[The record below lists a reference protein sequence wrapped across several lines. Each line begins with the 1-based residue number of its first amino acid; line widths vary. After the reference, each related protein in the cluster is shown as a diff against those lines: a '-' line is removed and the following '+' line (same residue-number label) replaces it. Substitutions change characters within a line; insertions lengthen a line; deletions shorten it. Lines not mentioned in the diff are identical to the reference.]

1 MTCIDE
7 DTIIDYL
14 YFLNWITGTKN
25 LLGIIEQLDS
35 NILVHSLRGMF
46 SDGNWR
52 HSEGSEQVVVALSVV
67 RYTIAARLSLK

>member
-35 NILVHSLRGMF
+35 NILVHSLRGMC

-67 RYTIAARLSLK
+67 RYTIAARLPLN